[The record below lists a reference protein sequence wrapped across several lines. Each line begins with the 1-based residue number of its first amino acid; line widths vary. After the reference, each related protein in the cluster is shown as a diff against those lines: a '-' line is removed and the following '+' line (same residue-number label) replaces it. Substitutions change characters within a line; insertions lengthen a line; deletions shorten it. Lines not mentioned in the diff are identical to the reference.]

1 MRGTVSGSMAGDDSE
16 YWGDYLAGMNLMYGT
31 PNYSGIRADAQD
43 NFDFQAGLASTYGC
57 TVSPRAAC

>member
-1 MRGTVSGSMAGDDSE
+1 MAGDDSE